1 MGREHAEQLT
11 TVPYEWRG
19 LHGAKSQRGRDAPVL
34 YRRGLILDVFD
45 DHPRFHGH
53 STTAGAI
60 VATPGCHTRGKSR
73 LKVALRDHY
82 EPPLLG
88 VIDVNTTEVR
98 ALRAHDRNQCLIECA
113 TQLVRQVQACTEL
126 MQAGHRLEL
135 RHQIVMPLAEASRVR
150 VQVPRIHNTLLHADS
165 PFWVEPDQGR
175 PGRCARL

>member
-1 MGREHAEQLT
+1 M
-11 TVPYEWRG
+11 
-19 LHGAKSQRGRDAPVL
+19 
-34 YRRGLILDVFD
+34 
-45 DHPRFHGH
+45 
-53 STTAGAI
+53 
-60 VATPGCHTRGKSR
+60 
-73 LKVALRDHY
+73 
-82 EPPLLG
+82 
-88 VIDVNTTEVR
+88 NTTEVR